1 MNNKFI
7 SYPPIRI
14 AAVSIILLLA
24 GMTDVMVTVRE
35 TATENMDSDEDELS
49 FMSSRNSN
57 TRQSAVKK
65 TWRRGDAGLLGEL
78 HSPKHSLDF
87 EEPKRKAFLA
97 RDGEDVIPFMNK
109 ESRASGQS
117 SMSVRPMTA
126 MSLAGDMGAA
136 IPDLEDLREVGD
148 PPEAVK
154 APFMAMN
161 NLYSYQELE
170 KDLMKNAAFTSF
182 DDLDFSPLF
191 SRLLPESEVVLED
204 ENWTWDKLVASVSS
218 SLPSKTTG

>member
-1 MNNKFI
+1 M
-7 SYPPIRI
+7 
-14 AAVSIILLLA
+14 
-24 GMTDVMVTVRE
+24 
-35 TATENMDSDEDELS
+35 
-49 FMSSRNSN
+49 
-57 TRQSAVKK
+57 
-65 TWRRGDAGLLGEL
+65 GEL
-78 HSPKHSLDF
+78 HSPKHTEDMD
-87 EEPKRKAFLA
+87 EPKKKSFL
-97 RDGEDVIPFMNK
+97 RDVGGDVSPFRSQDFRSSDLN
-109 ESRASGQS
+109 

-126 MSLAGDMGAA
+126 MSLAGDVGAA
-136 IPDLEDLREVGD
+136 IPNLEDLREAGE
-148 PPEAVK
+148 PPEVVK

-191 SRLLPESEVVLED
+191 SRLLPESEVVLDD